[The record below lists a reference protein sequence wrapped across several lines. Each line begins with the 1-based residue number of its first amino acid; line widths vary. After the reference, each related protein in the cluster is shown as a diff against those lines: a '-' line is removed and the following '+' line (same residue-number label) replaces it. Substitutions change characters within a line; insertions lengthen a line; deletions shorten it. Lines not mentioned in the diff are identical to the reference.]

1 MIKYALTI
9 VLTAFLAF
17 WFTAGTVQVVRS
29 QQAHV
34 VGYIA
39 AIDK

>member
-1 MIKYALTI
+1 MIRYVSAI
-9 VLTAFLAF
+9 ALTAFLAF
-17 WFTAGTVQVVRS
+17 WWTMGTVQAVRS

-39 AIDK
+39 SIDK